1 MPKKKEIRI
10 ERVSSQ
16 PQKPAY
22 VKPDKVDEVN
32 GVRSYTFGGTDTT
45 FENGGVTEYETVRD
59 YYIGNMS
66 VPVGTQLSV
75 VRGVIY
81 ANGGMLEPTYQ
92 RILGSLIKSEEDGG
106 FHYLRRL
113 PMKYNRL

>member
-1 MPKKKEIRI
+1 
-10 ERVSSQ
+10 
-16 PQKPAY
+16 
-22 VKPDKVDEVN
+22 
-32 GVRSYTFGGTDTT
+32 
-45 FENGGVTEYETVRD
+45 
-59 YYIGNMS
+59 MS